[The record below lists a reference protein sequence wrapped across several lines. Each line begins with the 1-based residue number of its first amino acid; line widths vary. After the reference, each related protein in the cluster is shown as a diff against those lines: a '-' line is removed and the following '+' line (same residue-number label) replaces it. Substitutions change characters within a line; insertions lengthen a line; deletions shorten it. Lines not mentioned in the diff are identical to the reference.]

1 MVMHLGKKI
10 KLVRI
15 AKGYTQQEL
24 GDKVGKTRPLISSI
38 EQTGNV
44 NMYTLM
50 DICKVLDLS
59 AEDLDQVGTSQDAYF
74 PYMGKTKNDLEE
86 LKSENNKLKADI
98 DILKE
103 LVESQ
108 KEIIQFLR
116 SQGKPKKKV

>member
-1 MVMHLGKKI
+1 MHLGKKI

-74 PYMGKTKNDLEE
+74 PYMGKNKNDLEE
-86 LKSENNKLKADI
+86 LKAENKRLKEDVE
-98 DILKE
+98 ILKE
-103 LVESQ
+103 LVDSQ

-116 SQGKPKKKV
+116 SQGKSNKK

>member
-1 MVMHLGKKI
+1 MHLGKKI

-74 PYMGKTKNDLEE
+74 PYMGKNKNDLEE
-86 LKSENNKLKADI
+86 LKAENKRLKEDI
-98 DILKE
+98 EILKE
-103 LVESQ
+103 LVDSQ

-116 SQGKPKKKV
+116 SQGKSNKRP